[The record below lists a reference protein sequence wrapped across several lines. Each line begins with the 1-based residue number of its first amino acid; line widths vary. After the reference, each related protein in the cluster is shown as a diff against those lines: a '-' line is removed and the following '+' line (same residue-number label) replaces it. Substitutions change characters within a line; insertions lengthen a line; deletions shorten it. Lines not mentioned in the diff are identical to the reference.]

1 MAWLTGPPWGGVF
14 CCPLSGPRP
23 SKTTPTACREV
34 YALHIPSLQSQTPNA
49 IWASA
54 GAAEGETELNAFDN
68 ALLAAH
74 VGTLNLIRVSSVLPQ
89 DAIVLEQAPK
99 ITPGSLVPTVYSVH
113 VSARPGETIAAA
125 VGIGVAEGSHGM
137 IYESH
142 GPSRNEVEATVRQ
155 MIDEGFARR
164 GLRLNDVIVRSIE
177 HKVERIGCAVA
188 AVVLWWR

>member
-1 MAWLTGPPWGGVF
+1 LQTPWL
-14 CCPLSGPRP
+14 
-23 SKTTPTACREV
+23 
-34 YALHIPSLQSQTPNA
+34 QTPNS

-68 ALLAAH
+68 ALLAAQ
-74 VGTLNLIRVSSVLPQ
+74 VGNLNLIRISSVLPQ
-89 DAIVLEQAPK
+89 DATFLDAAPQ
-99 ITPGSLVPTVYSVH
+99 ITPGSLVPTVYTVQ
-113 VSARPGETIAAA
+113 VSARAGDMVAAA

-142 GPSRNEVEATVRQ
+142 GTSLDEVEANVRR

-164 GLRLNDVIVRSIE
+164 GLHLKEVIVRSIE

>member
-1 MAWLTGPPWGGVF
+1 
-14 CCPLSGPRP
+14 
-23 SKTTPTACREV
+23 
-34 YALHIPSLQSQTPNA
+34 LHTSSLQIPNA

-54 GAAEGETELNAFDN
+54 GAAEGDTELNAFDN
-68 ALLAAH
+68 ALLAAR
-74 VGTLNLIRVSSVLPQ
+74 VGNLNLIRVSSVLPQ
-89 DAIVLEQAPK
+89 DATVLDEAPQ
-99 ITPGSLVPTVYSVH
+99 IIPGSLVPTVYSVH
-113 VSARPGETIAAA
+113 VSARPGDTVAAA

-142 GPSRNEVEATVRQ
+142 GASLGEVEATVRR

-164 GLRLNDVIVRSIE
+164 GLHLKEVIVRSIE

>member
-1 MAWLTGPPWGGVF
+1 LQTPWL
-14 CCPLSGPRP
+14 
-23 SKTTPTACREV
+23 
-34 YALHIPSLQSQTPNA
+34 QTPNS

-68 ALLAAH
+68 ALLAAQ
-74 VGTLNLIRVSSVLPQ
+74 VGNLNLIRISSVLPQ
-89 DAIVLEQAPK
+89 DATLLDAAPQ
-99 ITPGSLVPTVYSVH
+99 ITPGSLVPTVYTVQ
-113 VSARPGETIAAA
+113 VSARAGDMVAAA

-142 GPSRNEVEATVRQ
+142 GTSLDEVETNVRR

-164 GLRLNDVIVRSIE
+164 GLHLKEVIVRSIE

>member
-1 MAWLTGPPWGGVF
+1 MQTR
-14 CCPLSGPRP
+14 S
-23 SKTTPTACREV
+23 
-34 YALHIPSLQSQTPNA
+34 LHVPDA

-54 GAAEGETELNAFDN
+54 GAAEGDTELNAFDN
-68 ALLAAH
+68 ALLAAR
-74 VGTLNLIRVSSVLPQ
+74 VGNLNLIRVSSVLPQ
-89 DAIVLEQAPK
+89 DAILLEEPPQ
-99 ITPGSLVPTVYSVH
+99 ITPGSLVPTVYSVQ

-142 GPSRNEVEATVRQ
+142 GSSLADVESTVRQ
-155 MIDEGFARR
+155 MVAEGFARR
-164 GLRLNDVIVRSIE
+164 GLRLNEIVVRSIE

>member
-1 MAWLTGPPWGGVF
+1 MRFSGGAALGWCFLLPSSRARGPHLYV
-14 CCPLSGPRP
+14 LAS
-23 SKTTPTACREV
+23 REV
-34 YALHIPSLQSQTPNA
+34 YALHTPWLQQVPNT

-54 GAAEGETELNAFDN
+54 GSAEGDTELNAFDN
-68 ALLAAH
+68 ALLAAQ
-74 VGTLNLIRVSSVLPQ
+74 VGNLNLIRISSVLPQ
-89 DAIVLEQAPK
+89 DATFLDSAPQ
-99 ITPGSLVPTVYSVH
+99 IMPGSLVPTVYSVH
-113 VSARPGETIAAA
+113 VSAHHGDTVAAA

-142 GPSRNEVEATVRQ
+142 GTSQAEVEANVRQ

-164 GLRLNDVIVRSIE
+164 GLHLKEVIVRSIE

>member
-1 MAWLTGPPWGGVF
+1 
-14 CCPLSGPRP
+14 
-23 SKTTPTACREV
+23 
-34 YALHIPSLQSQTPNA
+34 LHIQLSQTPNA

-54 GAAEGETELNAFDN
+54 GAAEGDTELNAFDN
-68 ALLAAH
+68 ALLAAQ
-74 VGTLNLIRVSSVLPQ
+74 VGNLNLVRVSSVLPQ
-89 DAIVLEQAPK
+89 DAALLQEPPQ

-113 VSARPGETIAAA
+113 VSARPGDTVAAA

-142 GPSRNEVEATVRQ
+142 GPSSVEAEAAVRR

-164 GLRLNDVIVRSIE
+164 GLKLKEIVVRSIE